1 MAKLFVNVY
10 LVDRACG
17 GREEGG
23 WWYNYGEIQAS
34 YEYKGRSRRILKKA
48 EKLVKELENGEFTN
62 EGRKPIWSVNSD
74 GEYRVCIEDKMGS
87 DWSDYSPW
95 E

>member
-1 MAKLFVNVY
+1 MADTFVNVY

-17 GREEGG
+17 GSEEGG
-23 WWYNYGEIQAS
+23 WHYNYGEIQVS
-34 YEYKGRSRRILKKA
+34 YSVRGQSKRSQKKA
-48 EKLVKELENGEFTN
+48 EKIQKKLENGEFSN
-62 EGRKPIWSVNSD
+62 KGRKPIWSVNSR